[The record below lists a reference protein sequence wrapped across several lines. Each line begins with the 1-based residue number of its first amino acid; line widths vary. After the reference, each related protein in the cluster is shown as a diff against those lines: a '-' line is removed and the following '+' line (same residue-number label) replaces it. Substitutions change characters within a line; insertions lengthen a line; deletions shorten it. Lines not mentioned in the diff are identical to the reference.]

1 MAIKRYVRVLES
13 DESVARVSDTKAEWR
28 EVDVLIDERIPVATS
43 IALETPSGT
52 VNGTNDDFVF
62 TSAPKAVFL
71 NGILQDA
78 GAGEDYTLSGA
89 TVTFNTPPES
99 GDKVRGLV

>member
-1 MAIKRYVRVLES
+1 MPEVYPVPYSTEEVLPVPE
-13 DESVARVSDTKAEWR
+13 EEGGASVE
-28 EVDVLIDERIPVATS
+28 
-43 IALETPSGT
+43 LETPSGT

-62 TSAPKAVFL
+62 SAVPKAVFL

-78 GAGEDYTLSGA
+78 GAGEDYTLSDS